1 MERPIQ
7 VDVYFTSEFRLMPS
21 KCQTTLWPQWHS
33 YLGYGHR
40 QIPAR
45 LTEALEQMA
54 CPHQSKPAAGFGSG
68 AIYIFWSIII
78 KYDYNGINNSINH
91 EISTTTYIFSKIYPI
106 RKMTRYYLLNIN

>member
-7 VDVYFTSEFRLMPS
+7 VDVHFTSQFRLMPS
-21 KCQTTLWPQWHS
+21 KCQTALWPQWYS

-54 CPHQSKPAAGFGSG
+54 CPHQSKSAAGFGSE
-68 AIYIFWSIII
+68 AIYIFWSTIM

-91 EISTTTYIFSKIYPI
+91 EISTTTYLFSKIYPI
-106 RKMTRYYLLNIN
+106 RKNDKILLIKY